1 MSSSLSSAGAA
12 VTALRDAGDYVGSP
26 LYRVIPEHGAG
37 WVALALFAIWV
48 LLLRWRDTRGT
59 RSAILTGYRALPTD
73 RRFLAWLL
81 ASTGAIHIGL
91 ALGDTFDIY
100 AVGFAF
106 DGVLLFVIARR
117 LVLGRRWRKWAAI
130 VLVGSILGF
139 VVSSLAGNAPDQ
151 TSLVTKLVE
160 IAALGVVL
168 SPSRPG
174 RFRQLGGSVALI
186 AMLVLTSV
194 GSWAG
199 AFNAGAGGHHL
210 GEVPEPGVLL
220 PLGEDREPTEAE
232 QAAADELYAATVA
245 NAAKYE
251 DVARADADGYD
262 VNAMS
267 GREFHAGNERYKD
280 DGLILDPTRPEN
292 LIYAEGPDGPV
303 LVGVLY
309 EMSQIGVPGPAV
321 GGPLTVWH
329 AHDNFCFAV
338 TPPAIAG
345 LVSPLGMCPVVSIAI
360 PITGEMLHIW
370 TLPGAPEPFG
380 DLDEQWLDAYLG
392 NL

>member
-1 MSSSLSSAGAA
+1 MSSSLSSTGAA

-81 ASTGAIHIGL
+81 ASTGAIHVGL
-91 ALGDTFDIY
+91 GLGNTFDLY
-100 AVGFAF
+100 AVGFTV

-139 VVSSLAGNAPDQ
+139 VASSLAGNAPDQ

-160 IAALGVVL
+160 ITALGVVL
-168 SPSRPG
+168 SPSQPG

-186 AMLVLTSV
+186 ALLVLTSV

-220 PLGEDREPTEAE
+220 PLGEDREPTAPE
-232 QAAADELYAATVA
+232 QAAADRLYAATVA
-245 NAAKYE
+245 TAAKYE

-262 VNAMS
+262 VNAMY

-292 LIYAEGPDGPV
+292 LIYAEGPHGPV

-345 LVSPLGMCPVVSIAI
+345 LVSPLGMCPVGSIAI
-360 PITGEMLHIW
+360 PITGEMLHVW

-380 DLDEQWLDAYLG
+380 ALDEQWLDTYLG